1 MRKRFLII
9 TMISSML
16 FIGCKT
22 KSAIGANYTHEV
34 ECLGSELDGS
44 VTLKSWGK
52 GKNRADALEQA
63 KNLHQLKM
71 NLLEKKK
78 KKMEEMVM

>member
-1 MRKRFLII
+1 MMRKRFLII

-34 ECLGSELDGS
+34 ECLGSE
-44 VTLKSWGK
+44 
-52 GKNRADALEQA
+52 
-63 KNLHQLKM
+63 
-71 NLLEKKK
+71 
-78 KKMEEMVM
+78 

>member
-22 KSAIGANYTHEV
+22 KSAMGANYTYEV

-52 GKNRADALEQA
+52 AKNRADALEQP
-63 KNLHQLKM
+63 
-71 NLLEKKK
+71 KKEAINAVLFNSISTAVK
-78 KKMEEMVM
+78 L